1 MSLNIKIGI
10 VVAIIVILLAVLI
23 AFGVKLWRNRI
34 VKNKIYYDK
43 EKKNLKRIYFTKR
56 GIMCGEDIFY
66 YPTGET
72 NKVQNWVNGK
82 KEGPFVVYHKNGK
95 KYIVGNYQDGMYSG
109 NCSVYDKDGKL
120 FNEYKYEAGKL

>member
-1 MSLNIKIGI
+1 MLSDLNIGV

-66 YPTGET
+66 YPTGEK

-82 KEGPFVVYHKNGK
+82 KEGPFVVYHKNGNE
-95 KYIVGNYQDGMYSG
+95 YIIGNYQDGVYSG
-109 NCSVYDKDGKL
+109 NYSVYDKDGKL
-120 FNEYKYEAGKL
+120 LKEYEY